1 MGRRG
6 ISRRKALTSALALGG
21 VTAALAVQVVAER
34 RRTLPADRMRPPGAL
49 READFLDACVRC
61 GLCVQACPFDT
72 LHLAGLGAALP
83 VGTPYFVARET
94 PCYMCEDMP
103 CAAACPTGALDVAN
117 IGAARMGLARLS
129 APERCFS
136 YTGTAYCDSCFQ
148 ACPIK
153 GRAIRMQHGR
163 TPRGGSFQPAV
174 DADFCTGCGK
184 CEDACI
190 LQGDAAITVSANHA
204 TRR

>member
-21 VTAALAVQVVAER
+21 AAAALAARVAAEHG
-34 RRTLPADRMRPPGAL
+34 TLPADRLRPPGAL
-49 READFLDACVRC
+49 READFLEACLRC
-61 GLCVQACPFDT
+61 GLCVQACPFGT
-72 LHLAGLGAALP
+72 LRLAGLGAPLP

-94 PCYMCEDMP
+94 PCRMCEDIP
-103 CAAACPTGALDVAN
+103 CAAACPTGALELAA
-117 IGAARMGLARLS
+117 IGAARMGLAGLS

-136 YTGTAYCDSCFQ
+136 YTGVTYCRSCFQ
-148 ACPIK
+148 ACPLG

-163 TPRGGSFQPAV
+163 TPGRGSFRPVV
-174 DADFCTGCGK
+174 DASVCTGCGK

-190 LQGDAAITVSANHA
+190 VQGPAAITVSANHA